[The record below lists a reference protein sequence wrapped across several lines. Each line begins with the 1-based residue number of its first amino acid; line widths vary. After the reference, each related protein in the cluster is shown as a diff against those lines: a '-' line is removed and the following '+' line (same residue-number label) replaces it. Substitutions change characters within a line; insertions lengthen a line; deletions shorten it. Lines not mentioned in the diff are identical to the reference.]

1 MVGRMR
7 SLIET
12 ERLCLGLP
20 EPADAAAIA
29 AYYRENRGHLEP
41 WSPSWPVGFFTE
53 DFWRDQA
60 RSVRQDFRTGNAVR
74 MIIALRAQPRRV
86 IGNLSLTQVV
96 RGPAH
101 HCVMGYSLAEEFQG
115 HGYMLEAV
123 RAAVTYAFGEL
134 RLHRVSASYMPHNR
148 RSAAVLRRA
157 GFTIEGYAR
166 DYIRI
171 EGRWEDHIMT
181 AIVNPDWSD

>member
-1 MVGRMR
+1 MR

-12 ERLCLGLP
+12 ERLFLGLP
-20 EPADAAAIA
+20 EPADAAAIV
-29 AYYRENRGHLEP
+29 AYYEENRAHLEP
-41 WSPSWPVGFFTE
+41 WSPSWPAGFFTE
-53 DFWRDQA
+53 EFWRDQA
-60 RSVRQDFRTGNAVR
+60 RSARQDFRAGTAVR
-74 MIIALRAQPRRV
+74 MVFVLRAKPRRV
-86 IGNLSLTQVV
+86 IGNLSLTQVF

-101 HCVMGYSLAEEFQG
+101 HCVMGYSLTRDLQG

-123 RAAVTYAFGEL
+123 RAAVTYAFEEL

-157 GFTIEGYAR
+157 GFTIEGYAC

-171 EGRWEDHIMT
+171 DGRWEDHIMT
-181 AIVNPDWSD
+181 AIVNPAWSD